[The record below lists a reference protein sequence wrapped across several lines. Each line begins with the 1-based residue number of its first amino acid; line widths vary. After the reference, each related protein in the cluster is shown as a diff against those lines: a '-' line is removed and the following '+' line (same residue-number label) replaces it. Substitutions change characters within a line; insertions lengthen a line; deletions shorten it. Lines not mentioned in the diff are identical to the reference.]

1 MAPKRSLMRSTKHKA
16 PSYCKQSESSIMST
30 TEAASEAD
38 TAVAAASQEVE
49 EEKQNGGSSFLE
61 AASAEEADIENQQS
75 QPQQPPLL
83 PATDKSIGILAPH
96 KSNRNNPNNN
106 GEENQDDADGSS
118 TDSVFSFDSYEMKVT
133 SRRIPL
139 KFQSVI
145 TNPNNNTTGASSTNV
160 PFPSVN
166 ATTLDHSSSAVTTAE
181 NVCPCRCLFFTLKE
195 SICLVMSALG
205 CAVFLAGLVVLCLY
219 LEGSLFEDEYLEKH

>member
-1 MAPKRSLMRSTKHKA
+1 
-16 PSYCKQSESSIMST
+16 MST
-30 TEAASEAD
+30 TEEEAA
-38 TAVAAASQEVE
+38 VVE
-49 EEKQNGGSSFLE
+49 EEKQNDSSSFLE
-61 AASAEEADIENQQS
+61 AATSAMTQQAAEPDIENQQ
-75 QPQQPPLL
+75 QRPPPL
-83 PATDKSIGILAPH
+83 PATDKSVGILAPH
-96 KSNRNNPNNN
+96 KSNRNNNNNNNN
-106 GEENQDDADGSS
+106 GEENDDDDGSS

-133 SRRIPL
+133 SRRTPL

-145 TNPNNNTTGASSTNV
+145 NNPNNNTTGGASSTAV

-166 ATTLDHSSSAVTTAE
+166 ATTLDPSSSAAVAMTE

-219 LEGSLFEDEYLEKH
+219 LEGTLFEDEYLEKQ

>member
-1 MAPKRSLMRSTKHKA
+1 
-16 PSYCKQSESSIMST
+16 MST

-38 TAVAAASQEVE
+38 TAVAAASQEE
-49 EEKQNGGSSFLE
+49 EEKQNGDSSFLE
-61 AASAEEADIENQQS
+61 AAASEEADIENQQ
-75 QPQQPPLL
+75 PQLQRPPLL

-96 KSNRNNPNNN
+96 KSNRNKPNNN
-106 GEENQDDADGSS
+106 GEENDDDGSS

-145 TNPNNNTTGASSTNV
+145 NNPNTTNTTGASSSTAV

-166 ATTLDHSSSAVTTAE
+166 ATTLDPSSSAVATAE

-219 LEGSLFEDEYLEKH
+219 LEGSLFEDEYLEKQ

>member
-1 MAPKRSLMRSTKHKA
+1 MSTTEEA
-16 PSYCKQSESSIMST
+16 AAATTT
-30 TEAASEAD
+30 TEAASPVE
-38 TAVAAASQEVE
+38 E
-49 EEKQNGGSSFLE
+49 EEKQNDSSSFLE
-61 AASAEEADIENQQS
+61 AATSAMTQQAAEPDIENQQR
-75 QPQQPPLL
+75 PPPL
-83 PATDKSIGILAPH
+83 PATDKSVGILAPH
-96 KSNRNNPNNN
+96 KSNRNNNNNNNN
-106 GEENQDDADGSS
+106 GEENDDDDGSS

-145 TNPNNNTTGASSTNV
+145 NNPNNNTTGASSTV

-166 ATTLDHSSSAVTTAE
+166 ATTLDHSSSAAVAMTE

-219 LEGSLFEDEYLEKH
+219 LEGTLFEDEYLEK

>member
-1 MAPKRSLMRSTKHKA
+1 
-16 PSYCKQSESSIMST
+16 MST
-30 TEAASEAD
+30 TEASD
-38 TAVAAASQEVE
+38 TTAATAAAVAAASQVE
-49 EEKQNGGSSFLE
+49 EEKQNGDSSFLE
-61 AASAEEADIENQQS
+61 AAASEEADIENQQS
-75 QPQQPPLL
+75 QPQRPPLL

-96 KSNRNNPNNN
+96 KSNRNKPNNN
-106 GEENQDDADGSS
+106 GEENDDDGSS

-145 TNPNNNTTGASSTNV
+145 NNPNTTNTTGASSSTAV

-166 ATTLDHSSSAVTTAE
+166 ATTLDPSSSAVATAE

-219 LEGSLFEDEYLEKH
+219 LEGSLFEDEYLEKQ

>member
-1 MAPKRSLMRSTKHKA
+1 
-16 PSYCKQSESSIMST
+16 MST
-30 TEAASEAD
+30 TEAAD
-38 TAVAAASQEVE
+38 AAATTAAAAVSSQLEE
-49 EEKQNGGSSFLE
+49 EEKQNGGSTFLE
-61 AASAEEADIENQQS
+61 AASAEEPDIENQQ
-75 QPQQPPLL
+75 PQRPPPL
-83 PATDKSIGILAPH
+83 PATDKLIGILAPH
-96 KSNRNNPNNN
+96 KSNRNNPTNN
-106 GEENQDDADGSS
+106 GEEIDDDDNGSS

-145 TNPNNNTTGASSTNV
+145 NNPNNNTTGGASSTAV

-166 ATTLDHSSSAVTTAE
+166 ATTLDHSSSAAVAMTE

-219 LEGSLFEDEYLEKH
+219 LEGTLFEDEYLEK

>member
-1 MAPKRSLMRSTKHKA
+1 MP
-16 PSYCKQSESSIMST
+16 T
-30 TEAASEAD
+30 TEAASDAAAT
-38 TAVAAASQEVE
+38 TAVSSQIEEE
-49 EEKQNGGSSFLE
+49 EEKQNDSSSFLE
-61 AASAEEADIENQQS
+61 AATSAMTQQAAEPDIENQQR
-75 QPQQPPLL
+75 PPPL
-83 PATDKSIGILAPH
+83 PATDKSIGILAPR
-96 KSNRNNPNNN
+96 KSNRNKPNNN
-106 GEENQDDADGSS
+106 GEENQDDDDGSS

-145 TNPNNNTTGASSTNV
+145 NNPNNNTTGGASSTAV

-219 LEGSLFEDEYLEKH
+219 LEGTLFEDEYLEK

>member
-1 MAPKRSLMRSTKHKA
+1 MSTTEEA
-16 PSYCKQSESSIMST
+16 AAATTT
-30 TEAASEAD
+30 TEAASPVE
-38 TAVAAASQEVE
+38 E
-49 EEKQNGGSSFLE
+49 EEKQNDSSSFLE
-61 AASAEEADIENQQS
+61 AATSAMTQQAAEPDIENQQ
-75 QPQQPPLL
+75 PQRPPLL
-83 PATDKSIGILAPH
+83 PATDKSIGILAPR
-96 KSNRNNPNNN
+96 KSNRNKPNNN
-106 GEENQDDADGSS
+106 GEENDDDDGSS

-145 TNPNNNTTGASSTNV
+145 NNPNNNTTGASSTAV

-166 ATTLDHSSSAVTTAE
+166 ATTLDHSSSAVATAE
-181 NVCPCRCLFFTLKE
+181 NVCPCRCLFFTVKE

-219 LEGSLFEDEYLEKH
+219 LEGTLFEDEYLEK